1 MANYNLFVWI
11 AALLILI
18 SGLAHKTNLSVL
30 AHKHDMDRNVTVV
43 AKTN

>member
-11 AALLILI
+11 AALLILV
-18 SGLAHKTNLSVL
+18 SGLAHKSHLSV
-30 AHKHDMDRNVTVV
+30 KHDMSRNVTVV